1 MAGVK
6 EARIRNPELIKFVRN
21 QPCLIC
27 GKTAPNDAHHVI
39 SRGAGGEDEPENL
52 MPLCSGVGG
61 HHSMWHQRGILTM
74 SKTFPQVSNWLKLA
88 GFEICETKGT
98 WKKPIDLN

>member
-1 MAGVK
+1 MSGVK
-6 EARIRNPELIKFVRN
+6 EARIRNPDLIKFVRN

-27 GKTAPNDAHHVI
+27 AKPGPGDAHHVI

-52 MPLCSGVGG
+52 MPLCRFCHGLW
-61 HHSMWHQRGILTM
+61 HHKGILTM
-74 SKTFPQVSNWLKLA
+74 SKTFPKVENWLKLA